1 MISHTME
8 RGGEDLRRLNR
19 EGDGRATKGC
29 YTHLDGA
36 HSIEMRQSSKGM
48 FKEMIGWETA
58 TKFKYFNADKVGI
71 AHSTE
76 HSDCF
81 CRSCCA

>member
-8 RGGEDLRRLNR
+8 RGDEKRGRLNR
-19 EGDGRATKGC
+19 ESDGRATKQC

-36 HSIEMRQSSKGM
+36 HFIDKGM
-48 FKEMIGWETA
+48 FKELIGWETA
-58 TKFKYFNADKVGI
+58 TKFKYFNADKIGI

-76 HSDCF
+76 HIDCF